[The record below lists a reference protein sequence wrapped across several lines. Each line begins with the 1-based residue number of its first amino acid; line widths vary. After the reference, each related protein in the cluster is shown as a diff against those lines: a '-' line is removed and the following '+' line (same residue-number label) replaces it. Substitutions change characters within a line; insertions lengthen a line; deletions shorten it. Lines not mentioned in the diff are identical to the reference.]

1 MILPIKR
8 GNVTMRDVSR
18 VPVAIKW
25 RLAAVMADREID
37 NQKLHILTGLHLGT
51 ISKLRNKKP
60 SRLDTQ
66 TLDILCKALR
76 CEPGDLLR
84 YMPDNEGDQELNTDQ
99 RRVDQLKQEEKS
111 TDDTSLSRSQRDR
124 SFMSVISEG
133 LESA

>member
-1 MILPIKR
+1 
-8 GNVTMRDVSR
+8 MRDVFR

-37 NQKLHILTGLHLGT
+37 NQKLHGLTGLHLGT

-84 YMPDNEGDQELNTDQ
+84 YVPDEEGDQKVNTE
-99 RRVDQLKQEEKS
+99 QEKIKKVKRGKKS
-111 TDDTSLSRSQRDR
+111 IDDTPPSRRQGSRSSRT
-124 SFMSVISEG
+124 VIPEVP
-133 LESA
+133 ESA